1 MSVVEFNADQIDA
14 LQELA
19 NIGMGRTANALSQLL
34 GLEVRLNIPQV
45 ELVSVEKLLNTMK
58 ERMAIEDAVATRQAF
73 SDGVDGEALLI
84 FENRPEQGQQL
95 EGEPLLSDE
104 QMLEITN
111 IMVGAFLGSLL
122 EPLNAELYFSPP
134 ALVDA
139 AVGAPEAQPG
149 WEAALILDIEMGT
162 HGHMDNCK
170 LMLVFPEGSLQ
181 KIRLAVDKLLE
192 DL

>member
-1 MSVVEFNADQIDA
+1 MSLIEFTGDQLDA

-34 GLEVRLNIPQV
+34 SLEVQLNIPQV
-45 ELVSVEKLLNTMK
+45 ELVSVEVLLRTIK
-58 ERMAIEDAVATRQAF
+58 ERMETEDAVATRQAF

-84 FENRPEQGQQL
+84 FENRPDRSLEL
-95 EGEPLLSDE
+95 EGEALLSDE

-122 EPLNAELYFSPP
+122 EPLEADLYFSPP
-134 ALVDA
+134 SLVEGPL
-139 AVGAPEAQPG
+139 GAPDSQPG

-181 KIRLAVDKLLE
+181 KIRVAVDKLLA

>member
-122 EPLNAELYFSPP
+122 EPLNAVLYF
-134 ALVDA
+134 LVDA